1 MSNWWSC
8 PHCGRRLKWHNRA
21 DGPSRVTCPNE
32 QCMYAIKYAINYA
45 INVPGPVN
53 TAQQEAD
60 S

>member
-32 QCMYAIKYAINYA
+32 RCKYA